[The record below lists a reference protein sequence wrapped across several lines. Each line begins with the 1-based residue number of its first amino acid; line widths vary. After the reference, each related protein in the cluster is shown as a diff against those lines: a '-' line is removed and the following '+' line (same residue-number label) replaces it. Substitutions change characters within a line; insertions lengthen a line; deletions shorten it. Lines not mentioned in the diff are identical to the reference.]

1 LEDCPGHLHRDRER
15 VPTGEGSHSRAPAS
29 SDIDATAEPWIL
41 SDRLPLIRISV
52 MARDPAA
59 SFRRALVALALLA
72 GLWAVVVALTGG
84 FRLTLAGI
92 RISSRSTTNP
102 MLVALISTCA
112 LVGLSLRSGA
122 NWRAQVYEDLRWWTH
137 ALHLRRIS
145 GWLLHPV
152 TLTALAGALL
162 RLQDWA
168 SGRPLWLD
176 EQMIA
181 LNIRERPVSELTG
194 ALWLDQS
201 APLGWLATERA
212 AMLAFGVS
220 ETALRF
226 VPLMFGIAV
235 LAAALWIGRRWMS
248 AIAACALVLLCSLGE
263 WVFHYSLELKHYSAD
278 LFFALVIPALVV
290 WTTEADGPDERL
302 RRASVWWVVAAA
314 GLWWANGALLVAPAC
329 ALTLVISLWR
339 IDGRKNATVF
349 AATGLFWLAS
359 LAAHYYLALRFTL
372 ENDRLRETWSFA
384 MPPLRAGV
392 LDTARWLISQTQ
404 TFTTRPGGSELTAL
418 FWVVVLAG
426 VLFARPRLFGQ
437 LVAVVTL
444 SMCVLAAMRLVPL
457 YERFAIW
464 VVPSLYLGIAFC
476 VDAGIRAGRNA
487 YDQRRHLRA
496 ATAALVIAAVLWL
509 CGNVAAGG
517 WRAIQIARSD
527 NSNHQLDDRMAV
539 EWLVAQHERGDVVL
553 TTRLGM
559 PAVWWYGGA
568 PVSSPT
574 LGGFLRDRIP
584 ILEVDHV
591 EQGRTC
597 HSDDLR
603 RALLTYR
610 RALVYLGFRFDDVPP
625 GFDDFLLQEL
635 HKVGHVREPQRFPG
649 VTRVLV
655 VEIDPSRQQ
664 SARATTAPDSPTSTG
679 CISVRPARR
688 W

>member
-1 LEDCPGHLHRDRER
+1 
-15 VPTGEGSHSRAPAS
+15 
-29 SDIDATAEPWIL
+29 
-41 SDRLPLIRISV
+41 
-52 MARDPAA
+52 MARDSAA
-59 SFRRALVALALLA
+59 SIRRALVALALLA

-122 NWRAQVYEDLRWWTH
+122 NWRAQVHEDLRWW
-137 ALHLRRIS
+137 ANAVHLRSIL
-145 GWLLHPV
+145 GWLLHPA
-152 TLTALAGALL
+152 TLAALGGALL
-162 RLQDWA
+162 RLQDW
-168 SGRPLWLD
+168 SGGRPLWLD
-176 EQMIA
+176 EQMVA
-181 LNIRERPVSELTG
+181 LNIRDRPLLGLTG

-212 AMLAFGVS
+212 AMLAFGVG

-226 VPLMFGIAV
+226 VPMSFGIAV
-235 LAAALWIGRRWMS
+235 LAAALWIGRRWMTT
-248 AIAACALVLLCSLGE
+248 IAACVLVLLCSLGE

-278 LFFALVIPALVV
+278 IFLALILPALVV
-290 WTTEADGPDERL
+290 WATEADSPGQRL
-302 RRASVWWVVAAA
+302 RRAAAWWAVAAA
-314 GLWWANGALLVAPAC
+314 GLWWANGALFVAPAC
-329 ALTLVISLWR
+329 ALALVISVWR

-349 AATGLFWLAS
+349 AITGLFWLAS
-359 LAAHYYLALRFTL
+359 FAAHYYLALRFTL

-384 MPPLRAGV
+384 MPPLGAGL

-464 VVPSLYLGIAFC
+464 GVPSLYLGIAFC

-487 YDQRRHLRA
+487 YGQRRHVRA

-509 CGNVAAGG
+509 CGNVAANG
-517 WRAIQIARSD
+517 WRVIHIFRSD
-527 NSNHQLDDRMAV
+527 DSNHQLDDRMAV
-539 EWLVAQHERGDVVL
+539 EWLLAQHERGDVVL
-553 TTRLGM
+553 TTRLAL

-591 EQGRTC
+591 EQGRAC

-625 GFDDFLLQEL
+625 GFDAFLLQEL
-635 HKVGHVREPQRFPG
+635 RRIGRVTESQRFPG
-649 VTRVLV
+649 VTRALV
-655 VEIDPSRQQ
+655 VDIVPPRQEF
-664 SARATTAPDSPTSTG
+664 ARATTLLDSPTPTTG